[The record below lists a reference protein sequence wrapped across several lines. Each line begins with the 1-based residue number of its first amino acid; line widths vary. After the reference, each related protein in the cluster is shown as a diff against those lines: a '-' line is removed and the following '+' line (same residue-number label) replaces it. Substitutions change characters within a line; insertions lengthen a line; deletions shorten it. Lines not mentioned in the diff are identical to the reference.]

1 MKEKKFVIM
10 TDAGGDYTS
19 DIREKYDLEVQP
31 KSTIVWPDGSE
42 RVADIDWK
50 EITPN
55 EYYALMGN
63 KKNNFASSVPAPGT
77 IKERLVEYAKQGLD
91 VIVLTISSTMSG
103 GFSVFSVVAKEV
115 MEEYPNIKIHVLDT
129 LRYGPAITLLAIEGA
144 RYRAAG
150 NDFEDTVAYLEEMKL
165 HVHQMGTLDDLF
177 FLARK
182 GRISKGKAFMGNM
195 VGIKPMADL
204 NNETGLSE
212 VIGKTRG
219 YQKFYKILPEYV
231 LKTIGSYKDKVFVVA
246 NSAREPQAK
255 EIARI
260 IKEKFNPEHLIIN
273 PLGQTTGANVGPGL
287 AAVYYISD
295 ARVSPHCEKERA
307 LLAELLLKK

>member
-1 MKEKKFVIM
+1 MEKKFVIM

-31 KSTIVWPDGSE
+31 KSTIVWPDGVE

-50 EITPN
+50 EIEPN
-55 EYYALMGN
+55 KYYELMTN

-77 IKERLVEYAKQGLD
+77 IKERLVEYAKKGQD

-103 GFSVFSVVAKEV
+103 GFSVFSVVAKEA
-115 MEEYPNIKIHVLDT
+115 MEENPNFKVKVVDT
-129 LRYGPAITLLAIEGA
+129 LRYGPAITLLAVEA
-144 RYRAAG
+144 SRYRAAG
-150 NDFEDTVAYLEEMKL
+150 HNFDETVEYLEEIKY

-219 YQKFYKILPEYV
+219 YQKFYKILPEYI
-231 LKTIGSYKDKVFVVA
+231 LKTIGNYKDKVFVVA
-246 NSAREPQAK
+246 NSLREPQAN
-255 EIARI
+255 EITRI
-260 IKEKFNPEHLIIN
+260 VKEKFNPEHLIVN
-273 PLGQTTGANVGPGL
+273 PLGQTTGANVGHGL
-287 AAVYYISD
+287 AAVFYISD
-295 ARVSPHCEKERA
+295 SRVSPHCEKERA
-307 LLAELLLKK
+307 LLSELLLKK